1 MGIREGALTYHPDMR
16 ITSGLVVVLGMS
28 AFVTTASAGG
38 KTKPK
43 AKAEPQWMDGTV
55 SYKFAGVDPKTATP
69 DDACKAGVDDLAKK
83 GNKKTFVSVKD
94 GTSSTSMTCVVK
106 EADGATTELTNTIS
120 KILDCPDGT
129 SARSTDNSG
138 EFSKM
143 RCRCDDAKGCPKPAA
158 KK

>member
-1 MGIREGALTYHPDMR
+1 M
-16 ITSGLVVVLGMS
+16 SGVVIVLGLS
-28 AFVTTASAGG
+28 AFVSTASGG
-38 KTKPK
+38 PK
-43 AKAEPQWMDGTV
+43 AKKAPAKEQWMDGTV
-55 SYKFAGVDPKTATP
+55 SYKFAGVDPKVATP
-69 DDACKAGVDDLAKK
+69 EEACKAGVDDLAKK

-120 KILDCPDGT
+120 KILDCPDTT
-129 SARSTDNSG
+129 SPRSTDNSG

-143 RCRCDDAKGCPKPAA
+143 RCRCDDAKGCPKPA

>member
-1 MGIREGALTYHPDMR
+1 MR
-16 ITSGLVVVLGMS
+16 IIPGLVVVVGLS
-28 AFVTTASAGG
+28 AVVSTVSAGP
-38 KTKPK
+38 KAKPK
-43 AKAEPQWMDGTV
+43 AKEPQWVDGTV

-69 DDACKAGVDDLAKK
+69 DEACKAGVDDLAKR

-106 EADGATTELTNTIS
+106 EADGATTELANTVS
-120 KILDCPDGT
+120 KILDCPETT
-129 SARSTDNSG
+129 SPRSTDNSG

-143 RCRCDDAKGCPKPAA
+143 RCRCDDAKGCPAPAKPAA